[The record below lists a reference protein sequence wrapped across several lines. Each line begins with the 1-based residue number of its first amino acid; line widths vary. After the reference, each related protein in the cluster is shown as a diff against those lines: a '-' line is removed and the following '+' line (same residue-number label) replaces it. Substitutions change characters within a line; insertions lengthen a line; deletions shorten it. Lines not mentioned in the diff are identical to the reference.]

1 MLLLPAVN
9 TRCRIIGSGNVAEHS
24 VVGNPDASQRP
35 FEADASKADHGV
47 FGDKDH
53 ELYVDATYD
62 RNLPASAAKLPHR
75 FRAASRH
82 LQEASD
88 SRKSL
93 PSKDLPVL
101 ARKRL
106 PKPCPPPLLKRHNS
120 CSSRAAF
127 NPS

>member
-1 MLLLPAVN
+1 MMLLLAVD
-9 TRCRIIGSGNVAEHS
+9 TRWRIIGSRNVAEHS

-82 LQEASD
+82 LQAASD
-88 SRKSL
+88 SRMSL
-93 PSKDLPVL
+93 RRKDLPVL
-101 ARKRL
+101 TRKQV
-106 PKPCPPPLLKRHNS
+106 PKPCPPPLLKNHT
-120 CSSRAAF
+120 
-127 NPS
+127 